1 MTAGKNA
8 LPFVL
13 MLLTLG
19 MPNLASAQEA
29 CTTYVVK
36 EGESLGDISMK
47 AYGSYN
53 YQAIFNANRD
63 QLVGN
68 LGDLPAGLS
77 LILPCLD
84 GRLTP
89 DQELNEVSAAEEEK
103 QAERRVVSDAYN
115 PPLKF
120 LSGNGWQP
128 FADEGLTGGGILVRL
143 ATTALQRGG
152 NDREATMSWVDDW
165 GAHLDTLLPSGA
177 YDVSIAWSMPDCS
190 KIDLLG
196 EISARRCTDFEAS
209 LPIYEVAESISSL
222 AAGKYAGAT
231 AYADLAGARICR
243 PADWS
248 AEDLEVEGLVDP
260 VVTMVRPV
268 TPEEC
273 AKMLLDGEA
282 DVFSIE
288 LETATKIFEDMGV
301 MDKMVINPSLVKVAS
316 YRFLTSKTNPRAKI
330 YLAMLNKG
338 ITAMRESGEWYDIV
352 ASGLAEYN
360 GATN

>member
-1 MTAGKNA
+1 MITGKNI
-8 LPFVL
+8 LPSVL
-13 MLLTLG
+13 MMIALG
-19 MPNLASAQEA
+19 APGLAFAQEA

-36 EGESLGDISMK
+36 EGESLGDIAMK

-53 YQAIFNANRD
+53 YQIIFNANRD
-63 QLVGN
+63 QLVSN
-68 LGDLPAGLS
+68 LSSLPGGMN

-89 DQELNEVSAAEEEK
+89 DQALNEVSTAEAEK
-103 QAERRVVSDAYN
+103 QAERRVVSDTYN

-120 LSGNGWQP
+120 ISGNEWQP

-152 NDREATMSWVDDW
+152 NDREATMAWVDDW
-165 GAHLDTLLPSGA
+165 GSHLDTLLPSGA
-177 YDVSIAWSMPDCS
+177 YDVSIAWSMPDCT
-190 KIDLLG
+190 KLDMLG
-196 EISARRCTDFEAS
+196 ETSARRCTDFEAS

-222 AAGKYAGAT
+222 ATNKYAEAKV
-231 AYADLAGARICR
+231 YADLAGARICR

-268 TPEEC
+268 APEDC

-288 LETATKIFEDMGV
+288 LETATKIFEDMGA

-316 YRFLTSKTNPRAKI
+316 YRFLTSKSNPRAKI
-330 YLAMLNKG
+330 YMAMLNKG
-338 ITAMRESGEWYDIV
+338 IVAMRESGEWYDIV
-352 ASGLAEYN
+352 ATGLAEYN
-360 GATN
+360 AASN